1 MDTVLE
7 KNQTKDRHIRILASI
22 SVVAFLF
29 GLTSIR
35 VGITNDFISF
45 GLHFDALQ
53 TNVLSYLNITLGI
66 CYLMVC
72 ALVLSQRKWSL
83 TLAFIFLMLLRTKL
97 HGKTYEFPD
106 LRVLMGKANEEKSGD
121 RLAGVAA
128 ETAAERVAA
137 RLVLAEVPLWVLH
150 ETPAAPYDQ
159 DEVTRVIHDAA
170 QRTHLRRDQRL
181 DSRPVARVDSG
192 RHDHGRDDPP
202 RLERPHR
209 RDDRSA

>member
-66 CYLMVC
+66 CYLMFC

-83 TLAFIFLMLLRTKL
+83 TLAFIFLIAINIIYIVIALLGFYDFDHNKPMLNFVISLIFAFVSAFYVGL
-97 HGKTYEFPD
+97 YSYS
-106 LRVLMGKANEEKSGD
+106 A
-121 RLAGVAA
+121 
-128 ETAAERVAA
+128 
-137 RLVLAEVPLWVLH
+137 
-150 ETPAAPYDQ
+150 PA
-159 DEVTRVIHDAA
+159 
-170 QRTHLRRDQRL
+170 LK
-181 DSRPVARVDSG
+181 
-192 RHDHGRDDPP
+192 
-202 RLERPHR
+202 
-209 RDDRSA
+209 